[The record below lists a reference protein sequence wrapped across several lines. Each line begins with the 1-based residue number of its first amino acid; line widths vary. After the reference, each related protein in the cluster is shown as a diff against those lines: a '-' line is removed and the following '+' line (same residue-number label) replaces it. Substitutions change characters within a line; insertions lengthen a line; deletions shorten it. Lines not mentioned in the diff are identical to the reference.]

1 MNITRPLWYSDRN
14 PMNIAEVGVVWHEK
28 LKARLLVP
36 ILIVL
41 FLSMVAT
48 LSWLYFMGRERLL
61 ERAGNETALVSEV
74 IKAGIRNQMMGKS
87 PGVIQ
92 ETVRLIQQK
101 AGLREVSIITK
112 KGVVAYSSREGNV
125 GKKMGRNSSTCMI
138 CHRGGGQPKKHTI
151 VMKEESGERIFRSVN
166 PIENQIQCRSCH
178 GRDGNL
184 LGVLIVDQH
193 IGSVLPDIK
202 GVQKSLIAFGLITV
216 VVIGGLLFII
226 VETQVVRPV
235 RMIMEGA
242 KKIRAGNLDARM
254 DLNVRGEMSE
264 LGGVFN
270 SMVEG
275 IGERIGE
282 IEEKNFELVTLYSML
297 ERITKTINMSELRK
311 IVLDVIMEVC
321 NGVEYGVIV
330 IRLAEE
336 KRVELYFRK
345 VHDERTVDI
354 AFDPDDAEAS
364 RAYVSPAFMRM
375 WVAGGLTEGISTD
388 GGSGLLLPLAVGE
401 RGLGFLYARKG
412 KGGKFSEREQ
422 IFMNALV
429 SHISVALANSR
440 LYTIAITDELTGAFT
455 IKHFQQALEDE
466 VERYRRYGQKVS
478 LLMIDLDDFK
488 AVNDGYGHPAG
499 DRTLRDFSGLAG
511 DAIRDVDILCRYGGE
526 EFAVILPDTD
536 SKTAMVVAER
546 IRQRTQE
553 RVFSFEGNDIR
564 LTISVGVAC
573 CPADGVTVRDLVRAS
588 ERALSKAKEE
598 GKNRVVSW

>member
-61 ERAGNETALVSEV
+61 ERAGKETALVSEV
-74 IKAGIRNQMMGKS
+74 IKAGIRNQMMGRS
-87 PGVIQ
+87 PDVIQ
-92 ETVRLIQQK
+92 ETVRFIQQI
-101 AGLREVSIITK
+101 AGLREVSIVTK

-125 GKKMGRNSSTCMI
+125 GKKMDEKSSTCMI
-138 CHRGGGQPKKHTI
+138 CHGGVGQAKKHTI

-166 PIENQIQCRSCH
+166 PIENQVQCRSCH

-184 LGVLIVDQH
+184 LGVLIVDQR

-216 VVIGGLLFII
+216 IVIGGLLFII

-235 RMIMEGA
+235 RMIIEGA
-242 KKIRAGNLDARM
+242 KKIRAGNLDARI
-254 DLNVRGEMSE
+254 DLNVRGEMGE

-282 IEEKNFELVTLYSML
+282 IEEKNFELTTLYSML
-297 ERITKTINMSELRK
+297 ERITGTINLAELRK
-311 IVLDVIMEVC
+311 IILDVIVDVL
-321 NGVEYGVIV
+321 NGVEFAVIV
-330 IRLAEE
+330 IRLSDE

-345 VHDERTVDI
+345 VHEERTVDI
-354 AFDPDDAEAS
+354 TFDPDDAEAY
-364 RAYVSPAFMRM
+364 RTYINPVFMKM
-375 WVAGGLTEGISTD
+375 WIAGGLTEGISTD
-388 GGSGLLLPLAVGE
+388 GESGLLLPLVVRE

-412 KGGKFSEREQ
+412 KGGKFTEREQ

-455 IKHFQQALEDE
+455 ISHFRQVLEDE
-466 VERYRRYGQKVS
+466 VARYRRYGQKVS

-499 DRTLRDFSGLAG
+499 DRTLRDFSALAG

-526 EFAVILPDTD
+526 EFAVILPETD

-553 RVFSFEGNDIR
+553 RIFSFEGNDIR
-564 LTISVGVAC
+564 VTISVGVAC
-573 CPADGVTVRDLVRAS
+573 CPTDGVNVRDLVSAS
-588 ERALSKAKEE
+588 ERALYKAKAE